1 MMHAIQRNKEFY
13 ILQII
18 QLKNLVSKST
28 NNLLNNQMFN
38 IVNDQILHRNTV
50 IVTKVKIIIIKL
62 LKGQKGLI
70 IEKNFLIYKKT
81 RKNLWTPMN
90 LKNIIIRSKISKTQI

>member
-38 IVNDQILHRNTV
+38 IVKDQILHRNIV

-70 IEKNFLIYKKT
+70 IEKNFLTFKKT

-90 LKNIIIRSKISKTQI
+90 LKNIIIRSKISKT

>member
-1 MMHAIQRNKEFY
+1 MHAIQQNKEFY

-28 NNLLNNQMFN
+28 NNLFNNQMFN
-38 IVNDQILHRNTV
+38 IVKDQILYRNIV
-50 IVTKVKIIIIKL
+50 IVTKVKIIIIKQ
-62 LKGQKGLI
+62 LKGQKEHI